1 MRFLACALLRTIDLF
16 PASDF
21 DLAQQPGWFKI
32 ILKDVT
38 NGKEQ
43 LPTDS
48 RRSEFRQM
56 DE

>member
-32 ILKDVT
+32 ILKDVM
-38 NGKEQ
+38 NGKEH